1 MFRTRLLLSGD
12 IVKGNDTSIK
22 YNCVL
27 QKYNRSW
34 GQEGISSVGGMGGE
48 TLENAEK
55 NIVINQAF
63 LEIGNKGKLYLGR
76 MPVGLDDL
84 ESLYDYDPEYN
95 MVGEKNP
102 VLFFVGETVKW
113 KPPNYNIFFFG
124 STLQEAGISAG
135 NSDIRLWGGVYQS
148 TSTIIHNIFFL
159 ALNTGKWGYTIGGK
173 LGGNLETRFF
183 PIKLN
188 GIGVF
193 QFGKD
198 YSSIDLRGKAYLIEA
213 NLKVNKK
220 VIEEFG
226 VIYARGSADDPETPD
241 TNEGFYDLN
250 FSPEYS
256 FSEIYGKDIQPNI
269 GIQGI
274 SIWRLG
280 LKGNFSF
287 LSDILSDKLLS
298 QVSKDFLNNN
308 KINILWFPYIS
319 LTNSSIKEKN
329 IGSELDFHI
338 YPCFFPELKSVKWRI
353 TYAVFYP
360 GGYWSTIS
368 NFSKR
373 DNVNKF
379 LVEMN
384 IRF

>member
-1 MFRTRLLLSGD
+1 MFFCYDKDKGKKNTKEETKQQKTQVSDIKPVSNKAEIILGKSLSLNLDGDIRLRYEHINNASDLNNNSDDLDEHTMFRTRLLLSGD

-102 VLFFVGETVKW
+102 VLFFVGDTVKW

-159 ALNTGKWGYTIGGK
+159 ALDTGKWGYTIGGK

-250 FSPEYS
+250 DKYM
-256 FSEIYGKDIQPNI
+256 NI
-269 GIQGI
+269 
-274 SIWRLG
+274 
-280 LKGNFSF
+280 
-287 LSDILSDKLLS
+287 
-298 QVSKDFLNNN
+298 V
-308 KINILWFPYIS
+308 Y
-319 LTNSSIKEKN
+319 
-329 IGSELDFHI
+329 
-338 YPCFFPELKSVKWRI
+338 
-353 TYAVFYP
+353 
-360 GGYWSTIS
+360 TIS
-368 NFSKR
+368 SAEMFRYIVYILAIYSQILR
-373 DNVNKF
+373 FVYYPEIF
-379 LVEMN
+379 LVSVL
-384 IRF
+384 